1 MALPAEPLQYTYEDY
16 LNWEA
21 DDRIELIDGEPI
33 MMSPP
38 TRLHQEVSGSIFAQ
52 LHNFL
57 EGKRC
62 KVFHAPFGVR
72 LFEQATDTP
81 ENVDTIVEPDISV
94 ICKPER
100 LTEKGCTGAPDWI
113 IEIVSPS
120 NPGHDYVRK
129 LNLYMDAGVREYWIV
144 NPMTNKT
151 AVYCLSE
158 DPGFSMETYSFQDS
172 IKAGI
177 FDDLWIDFRE
187 ISR

>member
-1 MALPAEPLQYTYEDY
+1 MLRALKQTGPYTEEDY
-16 LNWEA
+16 YGLPENIHA
-21 DDRIELIDGEPI
+21 ELIDGQFYNMAAPGRI
-33 MMSPP
+33 
-38 TRLHQEVSGSIFAQ
+38 HQEILGA
-52 LHNFL
+52 LHFQIYQHILSKN
-57 EGKRC
+57 GPC
-62 KVFHAPFGVR
+62 KVYPAPFAVK
-72 LFEQATDTP
+72 LFHHDK
-81 ENVDTIVEPDISV
+81 TIVEPDISV